1 MMKKML
7 VDLIK
12 DYEKSSSY
20 WHGSIFERV
29 TKFSTD
35 FKGRF
40 GEEFLYTIIKNL
52 TEIPV
57 MWDADCNTSNEEG
70 IYDIFWYLPNNKK
83 MRVEIKTSG
92 RTVSNGRPVGWQH
105 ENVYFTNNDW
115 DKIIF
120 LDYDTD
126 NIMYITIVDY
136 DSIVKNGILDLSVFG
151 KKAHQRKNEE
161 GKAKVDFSYKSIK
174 KGIEAGITL
183 KYDLE
188 APQNDILAKF
198 LVEKLS

>member
-1 MMKKML
+1 
-7 VDLIK
+7 
-12 DYEKSSSY
+12 
-20 WHGSIFERV
+20 
-29 TKFSTD
+29 
-35 FKGRF
+35 
-40 GEEFLYTIIKNL
+40 
-52 TEIPV
+52 

-92 RTVSNGRPVGWQH
+92 RTFSNGRPAGWQH